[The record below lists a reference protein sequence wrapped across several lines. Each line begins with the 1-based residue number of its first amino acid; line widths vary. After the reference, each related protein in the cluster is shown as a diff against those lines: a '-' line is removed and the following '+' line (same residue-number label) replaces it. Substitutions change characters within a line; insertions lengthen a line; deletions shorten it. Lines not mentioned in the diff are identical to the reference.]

1 MNRFLSK
8 QIAKATNSSGD
19 IDVFRLC
26 ELVSGAY
33 EEMDND
39 RWRTDRAVSLM
50 AEEHHQLNEELEHAV
65 SDLKVQNLWF
75 EAALENISQ
84 ALCLFDGEQ
93 RLLVCNDRYATM
105 YGLSRELLKPGVT
118 LREILEYRIANGFY
132 AGANPEDYIQQII
145 DWADCGVR
153 SQKTLELSDGRVI
166 EVTHE
171 PMSGGGWLTT
181 HEDITVRKK
190 AETLN
195 LRLARI
201 VEDSVNEIYVFDT
214 ETLKFLQVNVS
225 ACKNLGYSLEEMYD
239 LTPLD
244 LKPEYTPEA
253 FEDVIAPLKRGEKD
267 YIRFETVHRRKDGS
281 HYDVE
286 VILQQIRSENRPVFA
301 AIIEDITERKKTET
315 LNLRLARIVEDSINE
330 IYVFDSQTLKF
341 LQVNASAC
349 KNLGYTIEELY
360 GLTPVDLKPDYTRE
374 AFEDIIAPLKRGEED
389 YIRFETVH
397 RRKDGSHYDVEIILQ
412 QIRSENRPVFA
423 AIIEDI
429 TERKLAEAE
438 KNRAEARIRHMAHHD
453 TLTGLPNRV
462 LFNDR
467 LEQAV
472 IRTRAAGEMVSVL
485 CLDLDHFKEV
495 NDTLGHARGDQLLT
509 QVASR
514 IKSCISETDT
524 FSRIGG
530 DEFAIL
536 QSDITEP
543 GDAATLAQNIVD
555 ASSEPYFL
563 DDHEI
568 FVGTSIGIAVCGQSD
583 CDIEPDDL
591 LRNAD
596 LALCNTKAEARGT
609 YIFYKEEIDNQLKAR
624 KVLESDIRRALKQ
637 GQFEVHYQ
645 PQVNAIDNS
654 IAGAEA
660 LLRWNHPTRGPISP
674 AEFIPLAEETGL
686 IFAISDFV
694 LRSACRDAAA
704 WARIKLAVN
713 LSPVQFRRPGVA
725 ELVSNVLRETGFPPE
740 RLELEITEGALL
752 LDTDATIAALTEL
765 KSLGVSIAMD
775 DFGTGYSSLGY
786 LRRFPFDKLKIDRNF
801 IKDLGQ
807 STEANAIV
815 QAVISLAKSLGM
827 RANAEGVESFLQAD
841 ILRIEG
847 CDELQGFFFG
857 KPMPATEFEALLQ
870 SGLPLRPAIS
880 ADKDLA
886 ASEKISCPSIA
897 SSA

>member
-1 MNRFLSK
+1 MNKFLSK
-8 QIAKATNSSGD
+8 QIAKATNASGN

-39 RWRTDRAVSLM
+39 RRRTDRAVSLM
-50 AEEHHQLNEELEHAV
+50 AEEHHQLNEELEHVV
-65 SDLKVQNLWF
+65 SDLKVRNLWF
-75 EAALENISQ
+75 EAALDNISQ

-93 RLLVCNDRYATM
+93 RLLVCNERYATM
-105 YGLSRELLKPGVT
+105 YGLARELLKPGVT

-132 AGANPEDYIQQII
+132 AGASSEAYIQQIVG
-145 DWADCGVR
+145 WADCGVQ
-153 SQKTLELSDGRVI
+153 SQKTLELSDGRII
-166 EVTHE
+166 EITHQ
-171 PMSGGGWLTT
+171 PMSGGGWLST

-190 AETLN
+190 A
-195 LRLARI
+195 
-201 VEDSVNEIYVFDT
+201 
-214 ETLKFLQVNVS
+214 
-225 ACKNLGYSLEEMYD
+225 
-239 LTPLD
+239 
-244 LKPEYTPEA
+244 
-253 FEDVIAPLKRGEKD
+253 
-267 YIRFETVHRRKDGS
+267 
-281 HYDVE
+281 
-286 VILQQIRSENRPVFA
+286 
-301 AIIEDITERKKTET
+301 ET

-341 LQVNASAC
+341 LQVNTSAW

-360 GLTPVDLKPDYTRE
+360 DLTPLDLKPDYTRE
-374 AFEDIIAPLKRGEED
+374 AFEDIITPLKRGEED

-397 RRKDGSHYDVEIILQ
+397 RRKDGSHYDVEVILQ
-412 QIRSENRPVFA
+412 YIRSENRPVFA

-438 KNRAEARIRHMAHHD
+438 KNRAEARIQHMAHHD

-472 IRTRAAGEMVSVL
+472 IRTRAGGEMVSVL

-495 NDTLGHARGDQLLT
+495 NDTLGHALGDQLLT

-543 GDAATLAQNIVD
+543 RDAATLAQRIVD
-555 ASSEPYFL
+555 ASSEPYCL
-563 DDHEI
+563 DDHEV
-568 FVGTSIGIAVCGQSD
+568 FVGTSIGIAVCEQGD
-583 CDIEPDDL
+583 CEIEPDDL
-591 LRNAD
+591 LRSAD

-609 YIFYKEEIDNQLKAR
+609 YNFYKEAIDNQLKAR

-654 IAGAEA
+654 IAGVEA
-660 LLRWNHPTRGPISP
+660 LLRWHHPTRGPISP

-752 LDTDATIAALTEL
+752 LDTDATITTLIEL

-801 IKDLGQ
+801 IQDLGQ
-807 STEANAIV
+807 SAETNAIV

-870 SGLPLRPAIS
+870 SGLSLRPAIS

-886 ASEKISCPSIA
+886 ASEIISRPLIVN
-897 SSA
+897 SA

>member
-8 QIAKATNSSGD
+8 QIAKATNSSGN

-39 RWRTDRAVSLM
+39 RRRTDRAVSLM

-65 SDLKVQNLWF
+65 SDLKLQNLWF
-75 EAALENISQ
+75 EAALDNISQ

-93 RLLVCNDRYATM
+93 RLLVCNERYANL
-105 YGLSRELLKPGVT
+105 YGLSREVLKPGVT

-132 AGANPEDYIQQII
+132 AGEGPEEYIQQII

-166 EVTHE
+166 EVIHE

-201 VEDSVNEIYVFDT
+201 VEDS
-214 ETLKFLQVNVS
+214 
-225 ACKNLGYSLEEMYD
+225 
-239 LTPLD
+239 
-244 LKPEYTPEA
+244 
-253 FEDVIAPLKRGEKD
+253 
-267 YIRFETVHRRKDGS
+267 
-281 HYDVE
+281 
-286 VILQQIRSENRPVFA
+286 
-301 AIIEDITERKKTET
+301 
-315 LNLRLARIVEDSINE
+315 INE

-341 LQVNASAC
+341 LQVNTSAC

-360 GLTPVDLKPDYTRE
+360 NLTPLDLKPDYTRE
-374 AFEDIIAPLKRGEED
+374 AFEDIITPLKRGEED

-438 KNRAEARIRHMAHHD
+438 KNRAEARIHHMAHHD
-453 TLTGLPNRV
+453 ILTGLPNRV

-495 NDTLGHARGDQLLT
+495 NDTLGHALGDQLLT

-543 GDAATLAQNIVD
+543 GDAATLAQNIVN
-555 ASSEPYFL
+555 ASSEPYRL
-563 DDHEI
+563 DDHEV

-654 IAGAEA
+654 ITGAEA

-801 IKDLGQ
+801 IDDLGQ
-807 STEANAIV
+807 SAEANTIV
-815 QAVISLAKSLGM
+815 QAVISLVKSLGM
-827 RANAEGVESFLQAD
+827 RTSAEGVESFLQAD

-857 KPMPATEFEALLQ
+857 EPMAASEFAALLQ
-870 SGLPLRPAIS
+870 SGIS
-880 ADKDLA
+880 LQPDFAVDKDLA
-886 ASEKISCPSIA
+886 ASANFSPPSIVN
-897 SSA
+897 SK

>member
-8 QIAKATNSSGD
+8 QIAKATNSSGN

-39 RWRTDRAVSLM
+39 RRRTDRAVSLM

-75 EAALENISQ
+75 EAALDNISQ

-93 RLLVCNDRYATM
+93 RLLVCNERYATM
-105 YGLSRELLKPGVT
+105 YGLSREVLKPGVT

-132 AGANPEDYIQQII
+132 AGEGPEAYIQQII

-153 SQKTLELSDGRVI
+153 SQKTLELSNGQVVEI
-166 EVTHE
+166 THQ
-171 PMSGGGWLTT
+171 PMSGGGWLST

-201 VEDSVNEIYVFDT
+201 VEDSINEIYVFDSQ
-214 ETLKFLQVNVS
+214 TLKFLQVNTS

-301 AIIEDITERKKTET
+301 AIIEDITERK
-315 LNLRLARIVEDSINE
+315 
-330 IYVFDSQTLKF
+330 
-341 LQVNASAC
+341 
-349 KNLGYTIEELY
+349 
-360 GLTPVDLKPDYTRE
+360 
-374 AFEDIIAPLKRGEED
+374 
-389 YIRFETVH
+389 
-397 RRKDGSHYDVEIILQ
+397 
-412 QIRSENRPVFA
+412 
-423 AIIEDI
+423 
-429 TERKLAEAE
+429 LAEAE
-438 KNRAEARIRHMAHHD
+438 KNRAEARIHHMAHHD

-555 ASSEPYFL
+555 ASSEPYCL

-827 RANAEGVESFLQAD
+827 RANAEGVETFLQAD

-870 SGLPLRPAIS
+870 SGLSLRPAIS
-880 ADKDLA
+880 ADKNLA
-886 ASEKISCPSIA
+886 ASEEISCPSIA

>member
-8 QIAKATNSSGD
+8 QIAKATNSSGN

-39 RWRTDRAVSLM
+39 RRRTDRAVSLM

-65 SDLKVQNLWF
+65 SDLKLQNLWF
-75 EAALENISQ
+75 EAALDNISQ

-93 RLLVCNDRYATM
+93 RLLVCNERYATM
-105 YGLSRELLKPGVT
+105 YGLSREVLKPGVT

-132 AGANPEDYIQQII
+132 AGEGPEEYIQQIV
-145 DWADCGVR
+145 DWAECGVW
-153 SQKTLELSDGRVI
+153 SQKTLELSNGQVVEI
-166 EVTHE
+166 THQ
-171 PMSGGGWLTT
+171 PMSGGGWLST

-190 AETLN
+190 A
-195 LRLARI
+195 
-201 VEDSVNEIYVFDT
+201 
-214 ETLKFLQVNVS
+214 
-225 ACKNLGYSLEEMYD
+225 
-239 LTPLD
+239 
-244 LKPEYTPEA
+244 
-253 FEDVIAPLKRGEKD
+253 
-267 YIRFETVHRRKDGS
+267 
-281 HYDVE
+281 
-286 VILQQIRSENRPVFA
+286 
-301 AIIEDITERKKTET
+301 ET

-341 LQVNASAC
+341 LQVNTSAC

-360 GLTPVDLKPDYTRE
+360 DLTPLDLKPDDTRE
-374 AFEDIIAPLKRGEED
+374 AFEDIVTPLKRGEED

-438 KNRAEARIRHMAHHD
+438 KNRAEARIHHMAHHD

-472 IRTRAAGEMVSVL
+472 SRTRAAGEMVSVL

-555 ASSEPYFL
+555 ASSEPYCL

-686 IFAISDFV
+686 IFAISEFV

-827 RANAEGVESFLQAD
+827 RANAEGVETFLQAD

-886 ASEKISCPSIA
+886 ASEEISCPSIA